1 MPLGHATFWGEV
13 GMGEAR
19 TKRRGP
25 AGIEGDASSGASD
38 LVADPM
44 TSPHASPDGSWRDV
58 VRAELTGGWPRW
70 VSFACIWLWSCLVG
84 KTGLSISVLAQLDGI
99 LAIPT
104 GITLLANVAALTM
117 IVFLSGALST
127 IVGSRGAMAL
137 AGILLTSGSVGIA
150 ISTFTGGVVAFVA
163 GSCLGGAAIGFL
175 KIAWGEMFSR
185 MSLRTGLVDMG
196 LSLVSSTGLFLG
208 LLVLPAQVQ
217 GAVQIAALLACSLP
231 CSWLAWLGTRRLGD
245 APTPPPPP
253 GAAHAVTFSWTLLI
267 LPALVGLTFGL
278 MSGVLDLSQPG
289 DVLRA
294 RVGMAG
300 SELLAGL
307 VMLLAS
313 ARLSPRFGASQIY
326 AVGLVAT
333 VAGVA
338 LASVQIVPTWLA
350 ATVNELGFAVFYF
363 FMVVYWGDLAR
374 RVNRPVVRTYA
385 LGYLVFQAS
394 QVPGMLVGTR
404 LLVAQ
409 GEGASSGQ
417 TASALLF
424 MAIVLAFFVAVL
436 LVFNDPRSALRQWL
450 AVGEP
455 AETTDEIPEACAG
468 LASRHSLTPRERE
481 VLSLLARGRTAAYI
495 GRSLGIAPDTAKTH
509 IRSIY
514 RKMDIHTQQELID
527 LIEGRGAGD
536 ALAAG
541 GDGGSARA

>member
-245 APTPPPPP
+245 APAPSWRGPRRHVQLDP
-253 GAAHAVTFSWTLLI
+253 AH
-267 LPALVGLTFGL
+267 
-278 MSGVLDLSQPG
+278 
-289 DVLRA
+289 
-294 RVGMAG
+294 
-300 SELLAGL
+300 LAG
-307 VMLLAS
+307 
-313 ARLSPRFGASQIY
+313 
-326 AVGLVAT
+326 
-333 VAGVA
+333 
-338 LASVQIVPTWLA
+338 
-350 ATVNELGFAVFYF
+350 
-363 FMVVYWGDLAR
+363 
-374 RVNRPVVRTYA
+374 
-385 LGYLVFQAS
+385 
-394 QVPGMLVGTR
+394 
-404 LLVAQ
+404 
-409 GEGASSGQ
+409 
-417 TASALLF
+417 
-424 MAIVLAFFVAVL
+424 
-436 LVFNDPRSALRQWL
+436 
-450 AVGEP
+450 
-455 AETTDEIPEACAG
+455 
-468 LASRHSLTPRERE
+468 
-481 VLSLLARGRTAAYI
+481 ARGAHVRPHV
-495 GRSLGIAPDTAKTH
+495 GRA
-509 IRSIY
+509 
-514 RKMDIHTQQELID
+514 
-527 LIEGRGAGD
+527 
-536 ALAAG
+536 
-541 GDGGSARA
+541 

>member
-1 MPLGHATFWGEV
+1 MGGRRLRGQSTDAAGERV
-13 GMGEAR
+13 ALEGAGQEAAPQVEASALLDPR
-19 TKRRGP
+19 PPVP
-25 AGIEGDASSGASD
+25 AGA
-38 LVADPM
+38 
-44 TSPHASPDGSWRDV
+44 WRDV

-84 KTGLSISVLAQLDGI
+84 KTGLAAVPLAQLDGV
-99 LAIPT
+99 LSIPT
-104 GITLLANVAALTM
+104 AITLFANVATLTM
-117 IVFLSGALST
+117 IVFLSGTLST

-137 AGILLTSGSVGIA
+137 AGILLTAGSVGIA
-150 ISTFTGGVVAFVA
+150 FAAAAGNVAAFVA

-185 MSLRTGLVDMG
+185 MSLRAGLVDMG
-196 LSLVSSTGLFLG
+196 LSLVSSTGLFLVLLALPEPAAAVSQAAV
-208 LLVLPAQVQ
+208 LLVCA
-217 GAVQIAALLACSLP
+217 LP

-253 GAAHAVTFSWTLLI
+253 GAAHAIAFSWTLLI

-278 MSGVLDLSQPG
+278 MSGVLDLGTPQEAAF
-289 DVLRA
+289 A

-300 SELLAGL
+300 AELLAGL
-307 VMLLAS
+307 VLLLAS
-313 ARLSPRFGASQIY
+313 ARLSARFGASQIY

-338 LASVQIVPTWLA
+338 LASVQAVPTWLA

-363 FMVVYWGDLAR
+363 FMVVFWGDLAR
-374 RVNRPVVRTYA
+374 RVDRPVVRTYA

-394 QVPGMLVGTR
+394 QIPGMLIGSGLQAT
-404 LLVAQ
+404 AP
-409 GEGASSGQ
+409 SSQ
-417 TASALLF
+417 APAALLF
-424 MAIVLAFFVAVL
+424 MAVVLAFFVTVL

-455 AETTDEIPEACAG
+455 AETTDAIPEVCAG
-468 LASRHSLTPRERE
+468 IASHHALTPRERE

-527 LIEGRGAGD
+527 LIE
-536 ALAAG
+536 
-541 GDGGSARA
+541 SRASGESRPISE